1 MLVASKQLRTQSLL
15 VASMEYWAA
24 RRGWNWLRQVAA
36 AGSRTRGGGVNDV
49 TSFLVAPSDQIP
61 RKRKMNKILRALL
74 GPLSVRH
81 NAARHQE
88 PAGLHGGSR
97 GEGEGGV
104 LPPHCAGLGGG

>member
-1 MLVASKQLRTQSLL
+1 M
-15 VASMEYWAA
+15 
-24 RRGWNWLRQVAA
+24 
-36 AGSRTRGGGVNDV
+36 

-61 RKRKMNKILRALL
+61 CLDKKKRKMNKILRALL

-104 LPPHCAGLGGG
+104 HPPHFAGQGGG